1 MVTLK
6 RCAYLPPA
14 SPRTKL
20 SATCQAKP
28 RKSFAECLRAE
39 LIPFSR
45 STPLNSPASPP
56 NLRAAHG
63 PASGAQGMT
72 TSHCEKRVF
81 PLGGMVEAHRVQ
93 RCSSS
98 LPERAE
104 CCGQPVR
111 RRTRDGPA
119 RGHAR
124 KPTLRK
130 PAEEKLLIGA
140 RVAAS
145 RTSGCTARDSCP
157 PCSSDRISRPP
168 SGSCCSTTCTP
179 AIGPVGGASLA
190 FKKRTRQEQRTVGE
204 WLQLGECERRVPG
217 LLGKASSLQPWP
229 PGLSSTS
236 TRWLAWAKRP
246 PR

>member
-72 TSHCEKRVF
+72 TSHCENRVF

-140 RVAAS
+140 RVGAS

-179 AIGPVGGASLA
+179 AIGPVGGASR
-190 FKKRTRQEQRTVGE
+190 FQKGTRQEQRNRE
-204 WLQLGECERRVPG
+204 QLGGE
-217 LLGKASSLQPWP
+217 
-229 PGLSSTS
+229 
-236 TRWLAWAKRP
+236 
-246 PR
+246 